1 MIRLHRAHLERGP
14 PPDDLQRELDDDDL
28 PKARRGGARHL
39 LALDL
44 EPLRPLKLAVLE
56 ADVAS
61 RTRRLVPGGL
71 AARLENLHDD
81 VRMSAESIDVLAAP
95 PASEHRLPSSGAP
108 PGAVGLHLAGP
119 RARPRP
125 HREPQH
131 HLWGTRHRRA
141 LARRGAGNPGR
152 RLASLLWRIL
162 RAGEVGVCTTDLA
175 RKWDQSPSAVSV
187 VEACRRQTDP
197 AGPGGTYAIT

>member
-1 MIRLHRAHLERGP
+1 MIRLHLACIWRGP

-28 PKARRGGARHL
+28 PKRAAEALGTTGVGLSSRSLAPDARRARGRRRV
-39 LALDL
+39 
-44 EPLRPLKLAVLE
+44 PYPPSCVGRPRRPARGPARRRERGVDRRPRGPAGQRAPAAGLG
-56 ADVAS
+56 
-61 RTRRLVPGGL
+61 TR
-71 AARLENLHDD
+71 
-81 VRMSAESIDVLAAP
+81 
-95 PASEHRLPSSGAP
+95 

-119 RARPRP
+119 RGRPRP

-131 HLWGTRHRRA
+131 HLWGTRHRRG

-162 RAGEVGVCTTDLA
+162 RAGEVASA
-175 RKWDQSPSAVSV
+175 RRTSPASGTSPSAVSV

-197 AGPGGTYAIT
+197 ADPEST